1 MTGTVRW
8 FEPKKG
14 YGFIESDDG
23 AGDVYVHYGCMVRT
37 ADVATPGAVS
47 IVKPLEPGEKVEFEI
62 VQAPYGR
69 QATQVRRGSAGPSGP
84 LPCGGNSPGPDATR
98 KPE

>member
-14 YGFIESDDG
+14 YGFIDPEDG
-23 AGDVYVHYGCMVRT
+23 AGDIYVHHGSLVRT
-37 ADVATPGAVS
+37 GGSPAPGAVAL
-47 IVKPLEPGEKVEFEI
+47 VKPLEPGEKVQFEV

-69 QATQVRRGSAGPSGP
+69 QATQVRRVEA
-84 LPCGGNSPGPDATR
+84 
-98 KPE
+98 

>member
-14 YGFIESDDG
+14 YGFIEPEDG
-23 AGDVYVHYGCMVRT
+23 AGDVYVHYGCMART
-37 ADVATPGAVS
+37 GDAAFPGAPPVF
-47 IVKPLEPGEKVEFEI
+47 KPLQPGEKIQFEV

-69 QATQVRRGSAGPSGP
+69 QATMVRRAE
-84 LPCGGNSPGPDATR
+84 A
-98 KPE
+98 

>member
-14 YGFIESDDG
+14 YGFIEPEDG
-23 AGDVYVHYGCMVRT
+23 AGDVYVHHGCIAAAGENPLPGT
-37 ADVATPGAVS
+37 ATVTKA
-47 IVKPLEPGEKVEFEI
+47 LEPGDKVQFEV

-69 QATQVRRGSAGPSGP
+69 QATQVRRVVA
-84 LPCGGNSPGPDATR
+84 
-98 KPE
+98 

>member
-14 YGFIESDDG
+14 YGFIEPEDG
-23 AGDVYVHYGCMVRT
+23 AGDVYVHYGSMART
-37 ADVATPGAVS
+37 GDSLLPGTAPVA
-47 IVKPLEPGEKVEFEI
+47 KPLEPGEKVQFEV

-69 QATQVRRGSAGPSGP
+69 QATQVKRAEAQTPGVVS
-84 LPCGGNSPGPDATR
+84 PC
-98 KPE
+98 

>member
-14 YGFIESDDG
+14 YGFIEPEDG
-23 AGDVYVHYGCMVRT
+23 AGDVYVHYGCMART
-37 ADVATPGAVS
+37 GDSPSLGAVPS
-47 IVKPLEPGEKVEFEI
+47 AKALEPGEKVQFEV

-69 QATQVRRGSAGPSGP
+69 QATQVRRTEA
-84 LPCGGNSPGPDATR
+84 
-98 KPE
+98 